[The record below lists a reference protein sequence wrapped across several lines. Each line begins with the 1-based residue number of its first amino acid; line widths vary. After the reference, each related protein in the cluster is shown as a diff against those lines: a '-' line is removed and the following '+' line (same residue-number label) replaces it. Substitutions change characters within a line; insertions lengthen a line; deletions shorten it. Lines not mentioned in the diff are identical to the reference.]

1 MLRLA
6 AARRLHREL
15 HSKPSSERRF
25 VLRLGGQDAIV
36 ACLMNPL
43 DTFICLTCSNIPSG
57 GLRLSG
63 VSWRPQWS
71 PDCQQRPYAQ
81 TSRSFSRFNVERPW
95 LPPLELCNSLW
106 YCRSSRVVCL
116 RQLQE
121 GTVKSLKGSST
132 WAAAACSDSALLSA
146 A

>member
-6 AARRLHREL
+6 AAQRLHREL

-25 VLRLGGQDAIV
+25 VLRLSGQDAIV
-36 ACLMNPL
+36 AFLMSPL
-43 DTFICLTCSNIPSG
+43 DTFICLTCSNIPSE

-81 TSRSFSRFNVERPW
+81 TSRSFSRLNVERPW
-95 LPPLELCNSLW
+95 LPPLELCNS
-106 YCRSSRVVCL
+106 SRAVCL

-121 GTVKSLKGSST
+121 GTVKSRKRVCQHLPGRTRRVKLT
-132 WAAAACSDSALLSA
+132 LAFLMKP
-146 A
+146 